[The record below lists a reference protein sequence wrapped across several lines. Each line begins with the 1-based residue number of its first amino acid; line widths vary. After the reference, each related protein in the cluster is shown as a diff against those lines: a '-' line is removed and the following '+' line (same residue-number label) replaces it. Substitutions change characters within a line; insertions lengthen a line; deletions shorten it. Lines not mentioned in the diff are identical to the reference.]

1 MGTIFGRASGSDSNR
16 ETKLIAMK
24 KIFLIFCVFVG
35 LAAIG
40 CRSDKTSF
48 NRLYEKIC
56 KTVPDSVVRD
66 YFFSKDINY
75 TNGFNEEEYIE
86 AFLQSDVDYAYLIRC
101 YEIGLDASFGESMS
115 YWSYHVLSENWE
127 RQKKLL
133 EIYKGLPAS
142 HKSFLKVLTRDML
155 WEYSF
160 DYYNEKTEAE
170 RLTLSNEE
178 LARGCWEKFIEKFIW
193 VQEDMIDIDSLKLF
207 LLEECYCYDD

>member
-66 YFFSKDINY
+66 YFF
-75 TNGFNEEEYIE
+75 F
-86 AFLQSDVDYAYLIRC
+86 
-101 YEIGLDASFGESMS
+101 
-115 YWSYHVLSENWE
+115 
-127 RQKKLL
+127 
-133 EIYKGLPAS
+133 
-142 HKSFLKVLTRDML
+142 
-155 WEYSF
+155 
-160 DYYNEKTEAE
+160 E
-170 RLTLSNEE
+170 RL
-178 LARGCWEKFIEKFIW
+178 
-193 VQEDMIDIDSLKLF
+193 KL
-207 LLEECYCYDD
+207 YKR